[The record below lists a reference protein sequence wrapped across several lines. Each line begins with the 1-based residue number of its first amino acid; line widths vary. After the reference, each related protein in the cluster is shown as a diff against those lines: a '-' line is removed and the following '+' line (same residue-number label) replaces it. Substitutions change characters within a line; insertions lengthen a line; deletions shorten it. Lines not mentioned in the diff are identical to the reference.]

1 MGLENFSEGAKY
13 EKKGILIY
21 GKIFFIQNDK
31 VLLNDT
37 EHINKLIY

>member
-1 MGLENFSEGAKY
+1 M
-13 EKKGILIY
+13 KKQGILIY
-21 GKIFFIQNDK
+21 GEIYFIQNDK